1 MALQELMKQNGLSL
15 IVKSKDLN
23 KKVQAVMEYTGEKL
37 HDVGIGNHFLK
48 LILKVQATKEQTN

>member
-1 MALQELMKQNGLSL
+1 MKQNGLSL

-48 LILKVQATKEQTN
+48 LILKV